1 MTRIGTFVGALLY
14 HSSGKTFALIQQLIF
29 LAVLASPVLLLMIFE
44 PETSSIPGIALGL
57 GLLIVA
63 TLAVALSPRRGLH
76 PVLEWLVPVSSILA
90 CGICRYATYPDGAV
104 ISTLSLVPS
113 LWLIVS
119 FRHRGAAVAV
129 LMVVL
134 AISVPSLVAI
144 QESLNFASISRYT
157 VLPVAL
163 ALMSLAVIGILQ
175 NLEASNIEAKR
186 ALVSERSSL
195 AALERTDRLL
205 RGVLENLN
213 VGVLVMD
220 VRGNDVMTNRAQR
233 EIHALASPETNLDR
247 TEAGHLAYYT
257 DGTPIPTQNR
267 PAARANRGEE
277 FDNLEFLVG
286 APGPEQRVISVTSRA
301 VTAEDGTRDAAF
313 LIFRDATK
321 EYNLLRA
328 QQEVIATV
336 SHEMRTPLTSIVGF
350 SDFAE
355 DSMTELAP
363 SAARDDA
370 LDQLAVIRRNAEKLS
385 KLVEDLLLEQQAT
398 VGKLNLDLEQV
409 SLQKLVADCVQ
420 GFQPMAAARGMT
432 LESNLQEGT
441 TAMADVLRLSQV
453 VDNLVG
459 NALKYTPEGG
469 HVWVTAGAA
478 DTAEGA
484 VEAVFVEVRDD
495 GPGMNQLEASQVF
508 TPFYRAPAARQSATA
523 GAGLGLALSQSIIEA
538 HGGTITVRSVPG
550 EGSRFRFTLYNDST
564 RRARAA
570 TS

>member
-113 LWLIVS
+113 LWLIVR

-267 PAARANRGEE
+267 PAARANRGGG
-277 FDNLEFLVG
+277 VRQSRV
-286 APGPEQRVISVTSRA
+286 PGGGSR
-301 VTAEDGTRDAAF
+301 TG
-313 LIFRDATK
+313 
-321 EYNLLRA
+321 
-328 QQEVIATV
+328 
-336 SHEMRTPLTSIVGF
+336 
-350 SDFAE
+350 
-355 DSMTELAP
+355 
-363 SAARDDA
+363 AARDLRD
-370 LDQLAVIRRNAEKLS
+370 LPRGDRRGRHPGRRIS
-385 KLVEDLLLEQQAT
+385 DLPGRHE
-398 VGKLNLDLEQV
+398 G
-409 SLQKLVADCVQ
+409 VQ
-420 GFQPMAAARGMT
+420 PAP
-432 LESNLQEGT
+432 GT
-441 TAMADVLRLSQV
+441 A
-453 VDNLVG
+453 
-459 NALKYTPEGG
+459 GG
-469 HVWVTAGAA
+469 HRHRLPRDA
-478 DTAEGA
+478 DPADLHRRIQRLRRGLH
-484 VEAVFVEVRDD
+484 D
-495 GPGMNQLEASQVF
+495 G
-508 TPFYRAPAARQSATA
+508 
-523 GAGLGLALSQSIIEA
+523 
-538 HGGTITVRSVPG
+538 
-550 EGSRFRFTLYNDST
+550 
-564 RRARAA
+564 ARALG
-570 TS
+570 SP